1 MRTPGEPHSYPNRT
15 LLCVS
20 GMTPQIITETLQ
32 ALLERSPAFVPTR
45 IHVLTTSEGE
55 RRAREALLD
64 NARLA
69 ALCSERGIETPPVDF
84 TLIRDGDGTVLA
96 DIRDGADNTAAGDCI
111 LALVRTLAQDGD
123 GAIHAML
130 AGGRKTM
137 SHFMGYA
144 LSLFGRAQDQLSHV
158 LVAPEWAERAADFFY
173 KPQPGRE
180 LQDREGGFL
189 GHSDDVTVTLADIP
203 LLRLGD
209 ALPRQLR
216 EGRASFSETVRLA
229 NLALGPATLRIDLR
243 RRLAECSGIA
253 VELSPANFAFLAW
266 LAIRCEAEQEGIALA
281 EWTDPEVEQYL
292 AVFAAVVGYHDPD
305 SAAIGHDR
313 YEEAERT
320 LRCDTLAMPAERQ
333 KKVMKAR
340 GGYLTSRRGDLFEI
354 LVRHLGEPLAARF
367 VPPAGQKRN
376 STRYFLDLP
385 PSAITIH
392 GTAGLR

>member
-123 GAIHAML
+123 GAIHATL

-229 NLALGPATLRIDLR
+229 NLALAEPELVLDRGR
-243 RRLAECSGIA
+243 RSIRASGI
-253 VELSPANFAFLAW
+253 VIRLSPLHFAILHW
-266 LAIRCEAEQEGIALA
+266 LASRVLRGLPGFQASCIDDEVLEDFLGSAREAFPQEGRFSDSEAENFQFYETALNLRQQPIEERNQYFYRHRNKLGQVLKNQLGPTLA
-281 EWTDPEVEQYL
+281 RQYL
-292 AVFAAVVGYHDPD
+292 PGQGRNFPVALNLAAEQ
-305 SAAIGHDR
+305 IR
-313 YEEAERT
+313 YEPIEEA
-320 LRCDTLAMPAERQ
+320 DKASPAE
-333 KKVMKAR
+333 
-340 GGYLTSRRGDLFEI
+340 
-354 LVRHLGEPLAARF
+354 
-367 VPPAGQKRN
+367 PAG
-376 STRYFLDLP
+376 
-385 PSAITIH
+385 
-392 GTAGLR
+392 